1 MKKQDIGSA
10 FPGPDYNSKGYKAAS
25 ELIYNLR
32 ATTFKKLNDD
42 ELIEFRKTI
51 ANAFDLKL
59 K

>member
-1 MKKQDIGSA
+1 MIKQDKGSA
-10 FPGPDYNSKGYKAAS
+10 FPGPDYNNKGYKAAS

-42 ELIEFRKTI
+42 ELFEFRKTI

>member
-42 ELIEFRKTI
+42 ELLEFRKTI